1 MVRHVQILSVMIYQH
16 SMLEHIAVLSVGRR
30 KRKKRKKEEKEKRI
44 TPKEVDENSQVPNAR
59 FQAAGAVGDAAIR
72 EWGML
77 TNENRKSLIL
87 SVGKTRLIEFATGT
101 SSILFCKVRRTGP
114 YWHTEIWLVRYGSV
128 TIDFDYY
135 RSVTVDFDRYRVCSF
150 YRPVQGGPRTGK
162 PSDWYIPPI
171 PGGMENLA
179 ILEYEWCG

>member
-1 MVRHVQILSVMIYQH
+1 MDDGGH
-16 SMLEHIAVLSVGRR
+16 
-30 KRKKRKKEEKEKRI
+30 
-44 TPKEVDENSQVPNAR
+44 ENSQVPNAR

-101 SSILFCKVRRTGP
+101 SSILFYKVCRTGP
-114 YWHTEIWLVRYGSV
+114 YWHTEIWPVRYG
-128 TIDFDYY
+128 
-135 RSVTVDFDRYRVCSF
+135 SVTVDFDRYRVVRVSVNHRTGT
-150 YRPVQGGPRTGK
+150 YRPYRAVQ
-162 PSDWYIPPI
+162 
-171 PGGMENLA
+171 GGMENLA